1 MGLDLAPADVSVA
14 DLVVVGA
21 GVAGLT
27 AALRAAELGL
37 RVVICNKGAAY
48 SPESLHHAQSLQQDE
63 SLQQAGSVEHSTSTY
78 YAQGGVAVV
87 APDSADDSVDLHL
100 HDTLVAGAGLGDPE
114 ISREILAD
122 GWSAVSRLL
131 GWGAQFDRDASGRL
145 TRTREGGH
153 SVRRIIHA
161 GGDATGAQ
169 IQRSLSTAVA
179 SVIRRGD
186 VRVLDDCTVTRVL
199 TANGRAVGVAYLG
212 ADGSGVVHAPTVL
225 LATGGSGHLFAAT
238 TNPAGATADG
248 LALALRA
255 GADVADLEFV
265 QFHPTMLYTPGAR
278 GRRTLV
284 TEAIRGEGGRLLD
297 VDGMSVTEGVH
308 PLGDLAPRDVVANAV
323 TAAMER
329 TGHPCVYLDI
339 SAIDDFVRRF
349 PTVTAGLRAAGL
361 DPADG
366 RIPVVPGA
374 HYLCGGVVT
383 DAHGRTSVAGLLA
396 AGEVARTGLH
406 GANRLASNSLLE
418 GLVMGVR
425 VADIAVLARD
435 DVAADAA
442 SLGDVDAG
450 VEHVVDREA
459 LQNAM
464 SRFVGLR
471 RDAQGLGHV
480 AAILDDASPRVLAT
494 RRDVEDAALT
504 LAARAVVTAALAR
517 TSSRGC
523 HVRTDERYPGGD
535 HHGVGEQS
543 SRRFRLIDGNVCA
556 VGVEVPALTSV
567 D

>member
-1 MGLDLAPADVSVA
+1 MGLDLARA

-27 AALRAAELGL
+27 AALHAAELGL

-48 SPESLHHAQSLQQDE
+48 SPESLQN
-63 SLQQAGSVEHSTSTY
+63 AGSLEHAEPVEHSTSTY

-87 APDSADDSVDLHL
+87 APDDVDDSVELHL
-100 HDTLVAGAGLGDPE
+100 HDTLAAGAGLGDAE

-131 GWGAQFDRDASGRL
+131 GWGARFDCDAWGRF

-153 SVRRIIHA
+153 SVRRIIHS

-169 IQRSLSTAVA
+169 IQLALSEAVA
-179 SVIRRGD
+179 TVIRRGG

-199 TANGRAVGVAYLG
+199 TVNGRAVGVAYLG
-212 ADGSGVVHAPTVL
+212 ADGPGVVHAPTVL

-284 TEAIRGEGGRLLD
+284 TEAIRGEGGRL
-297 VDGMSVTEGVH
+297 VDAEGMSVTEGVH

-339 SAIDDFVRRF
+339 SAIDDFVTRF

-374 HYLCGGVVT
+374 HYQCGGVVT
-383 DAHGRTSVAGLLA
+383 DAHGRTTVAGLLA

-425 VADIAVLARD
+425 AA
-435 DVAADAA
+435 DVAALARTDVAVA
-442 SLGDVDAG
+442 IGSLGDEPG
-450 VEHVVDREA
+450 VEQVVDRDV
-459 LQNAM
+459 LQDAM

-471 RDAQGLGHV
+471 RDAEGLRRV
-480 AAILDDASPRVLAT
+480 AAMLDDASPRVLAT

-523 HVRTDERYPGGD
+523 HVRTDEQYPGAD
-535 HHGVGEQS
+535 HHGTGEQR
-543 SRRFRLIDGNVCA
+543 SRPFRLVDGNICA

>member
-1 MGLDLAPADVSVA
+1 MGLDLARA

-27 AALRAAELGL
+27 AALHAAELGL

-48 SPESLHHAQSLQQDE
+48 SPESLQG
-63 SLQQAGSVEHSTSTY
+63 AGSLEHSGRPVEHSTSTY

-87 APDSADDSVDLHL
+87 APDDVDDSVELHL
-100 HDTLVAGAGLGDPE
+100 HDTLAAGAGLGDAE

-131 GWGAQFDRDASGRL
+131 GWGAQFDCDASGRF

-153 SVRRIIHA
+153 SVRRIIHS

-169 IQRSLSTAVA
+169 IQLALSEAVA
-179 SVIRRGD
+179 TVIRRGD

-199 TANGRAVGVAYLG
+199 TVNGRAVGVAYLG
-212 ADGSGVVHAPTVL
+212 ADGPGVVHAPTVL

-284 TEAIRGEGGRLLD
+284 TEAIRGEGGRL
-297 VDGMSVTEGVH
+297 VDADGKSVTEGVH

-339 SAIDDFVRRF
+339 SAIDDFVTRF
-349 PTVTAGLRAAGL
+349 PTVTAGLRTAGL

-374 HYLCGGVVT
+374 HYQCGGVFT
-383 DAHGRTSVAGLLA
+383 DAHGRTTVAGLLA

-425 VADIAVLARD
+425 AA
-435 DVAADAA
+435 DVAAMAGTDVVAEA
-442 SLGDVDAG
+442 IGSLGDEPG
-450 VEHVVDREA
+450 VEQVVDREV
-459 LQNAM
+459 LQDAM

-471 RDAQGLGHV
+471 RDAEGLGRV
-480 AAILDDASPRVLAT
+480 AAMLDDASPRVLAT

-523 HVRTDERYPGGD
+523 HVRTDEQYPGTD
-535 HHGVGEQS
+535 HHGTGEQR
-543 SRRFRLIDGNVCA
+543 SRPFRLVDGNICA